1 MAGHKSGKIDSAED
15 CSLVT
20 KSRLLLIANVLTYNL
35 SGGVRSQGLPV
46 AGVRVVVY
54 SVSQSVPALT
64 PDNKICEQT
73 TGPRG
78 EFTIPVQPGKY
89 RLEVHPDSTTRFL
102 RASVSELEVF
112 ANISHNINLTTGA
125 IISGIVR
132 TADGARIYDGEI
144 VASGIEPTS
153 YSETAAL
160 DRQGR
165 YSITL
170 ARGRYHLAFRA
181 EQHAEAVSVA
191 VGDSAAFEKS
201 SVNDARTSVD
211 QSPSFLVKS
220 ITVLDVV
227 GDEKIDLVLPELVTF
242 TGDVIDILDRP
253 VSSAHVI
260 LSPSD
265 AEDDPVLFE
274 LGLSASAVA
283 DAAGR
288 FTMKLQPGIFDISVR
303 PGADELLTVL
313 EDRRVPI
320 QKDTHY
326 SFKLVEGFRL
336 RGQVRYG
343 TQPLAQ
349 CLVRINGV
357 EKEASLFAK
366 TDAQGQF
373 SIGLPG
379 GIYKLIISA
388 HPKDAPTVTIDGAE
402 YAGLAPWHKIVRVGG
417 DTHVA
422 ANIEQGTA
430 VHGCIKDDAGL
441 PRPGVSISVFPDVG
455 DVDDTAKP
463 NRALCNAMSD
473 GDGRYCFFLSP
484 GRYNVVV
491 HTDSKNAKPVEVKK
505 EPIELDINWH
515 GWCQVKFEVLGEDG
529 KAIPRCR
536 VGYAP
541 YGADFSS
548 LPTETNLPHG
558 YLLTS
563 EDGTCNATLLAGIYT
578 LHFTPPLEGSY
589 ESKTVRQISLSHDVT
604 KSVRLG
610 LKSKVRTS

>member
-1 MAGHKSGKIDSAED
+1 M
-15 CSLVT
+15 
-20 KSRLLLIANVLTYNL
+20 IANVLTYNL
-35 SGGVRSQGLPV
+35 SGAVRSQGLPV

-54 SVSQSVPALT
+54 SVAQSVAVIT
-64 PDNKICEQT
+64 PDNKVFEQT

-78 EFTIPVQPGKY
+78 DFTLPVQPGKY
-89 RLEVHPDSTTRFL
+89 RLEAHPDKSTRFL
-102 RASVSELEVF
+102 RASISDLEVF
-112 ANISHNINLTTGA
+112 ANISQNINLTTGA
-125 IISGIVR
+125 IVSGVVR
-132 TADGARIYDGEI
+132 TADGARVYKGEI
-144 VASGIEPTS
+144 IASGIEPTS

-160 DRQGR
+160 DSDGR

-181 EQHAEAVSVA
+181 LQHVDGGANGNGAYDAGESN
-191 VGDSAAFEKS
+191 S
-201 SVNDARTSVD
+201 SGNTKEP
-211 QSPSFLVKS
+211 SPSYLVKS

-227 GDEKIDLVLPELVTF
+227 GDEKIDLVLPDLVTF

-253 VSSAHVI
+253 VVGAHVV
-260 LSPSD
+260 LTPSD
-265 AEDDPVLFE
+265 ADEDPVLIE
-274 LGLSASAVA
+274 SGLSASAVA
-283 DAAGR
+283 DASGR
-288 FTMKLQPGIFDISVR
+288 FSMKLQPGVFDISVR
-303 PGADELLTVL
+303 PGADELLSVL

-336 RGQVRYG
+336 RGQVRCG

-357 EKEASLFAK
+357 EKEASLFAR

-441 PRPGVSISVFPDVG
+441 PRPGVSISVFPDIG
-455 DVDDTAKP
+455 DVDDTARP
-463 NRALCNAMSD
+463 NRALCNAMTD

-491 HTDSKNAKPVEVKK
+491 HTDSKNAKPVEVKN

-548 LPTETNLPHG
+548 LPAETNLPHG

-563 EDGTCNATLLAGIYT
+563 EDGTCHATLLAGIYT

-589 ESKTVRQISLSHDVT
+589 DSKTVRQISLSHDVT
-604 KSVRLG
+604 KSVKLG
-610 LKSKVRTS
+610 LKSKVRT